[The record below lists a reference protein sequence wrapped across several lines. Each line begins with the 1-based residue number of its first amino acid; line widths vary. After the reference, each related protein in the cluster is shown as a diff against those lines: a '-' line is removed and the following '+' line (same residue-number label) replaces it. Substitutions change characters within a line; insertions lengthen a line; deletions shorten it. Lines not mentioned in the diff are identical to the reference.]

1 MHTLTD
7 ALCVDVHDSGQC
19 GQWSAGTG
27 LFSAIWGFDTALHDP
42 ERRRD
47 LLAPHCGAGTDLCP
61 LTCLDMSCAELARL
75 KIRSLFIQIQY
86 ILAKIWAAVSKLFL
100 GTDFAVC
107 FIHHVVAC
115 PCPQCVQRHVHF
127 PASPDFPLIDW
138 QTVIKNMFT
147 PLRLCRKASLRDLV
161 PFPVFLSPRIPAI
174 ITWW

>member
-86 ILAKIWAAVSKLFL
+86 ILAKIWAAVFKTISWYRFCCLFYPSCCGMSVPSVCPETRPL
-100 GTDFAVC
+100 PCIPRLPSDWLTDC
-107 FIHHVVAC
+107 H
-115 PCPQCVQRHVHF
+115 
-127 PASPDFPLIDW
+127 
-138 QTVIKNMFT
+138 
-147 PLRLCRKASLRDLV
+147 
-161 PFPVFLSPRIPAI
+161 
-174 ITWW
+174 